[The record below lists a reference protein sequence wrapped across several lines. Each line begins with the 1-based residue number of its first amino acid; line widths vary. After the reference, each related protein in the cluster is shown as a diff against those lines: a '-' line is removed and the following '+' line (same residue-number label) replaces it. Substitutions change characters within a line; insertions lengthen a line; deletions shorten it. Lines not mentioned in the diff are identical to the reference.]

1 MRGHEVASKK
11 SVHYPQGTIEMQAPF
26 FKERGLD
33 LSGFHRGTLVIGC
46 SAEISN
52 SQCSSSFLIGSVDV
66 QTPAEHFS
74 FSACWLTFRNQRYAG
89 LILLPHPETK
99 ARHHQNDSVIGAG
112 PMDRRHSVWRSF
124 LDLEVRESEVRS

>member
-26 FKERGLD
+26 FERGLD
-33 LSGFHRGTLVIGC
+33 LSGFHRGTLEHLGC

-66 QTPAEHFS
+66 QTPARAFS
-74 FSACWLTFRNQRYAG
+74 FLRAG
-89 LILLPHPETK
+89 
-99 ARHHQNDSVIGAG
+99 
-112 PMDRRHSVWRSF
+112 
-124 LDLEVRESEVRS
+124 

>member
-11 SVHYPQGTIEMQAPF
+11 SVHYPQRTIEMQAPF

-33 LSGFHRGTLVIGC
+33 LSGFHRGTLNISGC

-66 QTPAEHFS
+66 QTPARAF
-74 FSACWLTFRNQRYAG
+74 
-89 LILLPHPETK
+89 LLFCVLVDF
-99 ARHHQNDSVIGAG
+99 Q
-112 PMDRRHSVWRSF
+112 
-124 LDLEVRESEVRS
+124 ESEVRRTDLLPAS